1 VAQRSRVTDL
11 GWNNFETGAGT
22 ITFAMGLY
30 ENIGGGVNYPGDLI
44 VQDTSATVT
53 GAVQAARTNSLTPT
67 NIEAG
72 LYWIALLPTNMQI
85 GVLALCSRHDT
96 AGANSAGY
104 FDDEGNTDVFLSIL
118 GFTGGETSLPSTAD
132 SNMAA
137 IVENPPAVFMRLIPN
152 TS

>member
-1 VAQRSRVTDL
+1 MA
-11 GWNNFETGAGT
+11 
-22 ITFAMGLY
+22 LY
-30 ENIGGGVNYPGDLI
+30 DNIGGGVNYPGDLI
-44 VQDTSATVT
+44 VQDTSSTVT
-53 GAVQAARTNSLTPT
+53 GIVQAARTNSLTPT

-85 GVLALCSRHDT
+85 GILASCSRHDT

-118 GFTGGETSLPSTAD
+118 GFTGGEISLPSSAD
-132 SNMAA
+132 SAMAA